1 MKPVSISL
9 SQARRTIL
17 GAQGLQRAFPFGAGA
32 PSVTKTIEHLGYVQL
47 DTISIVQRAHHHILR
62 TRIPTYDPTWLDKAQ
77 YQRRKVFE
85 YWAHAASYLPLRDY
99 RFALPVMEVFR
110 SKKDRWPQTSA
121 ADMKKVLDRI
131 RVDGP
136 LKSRDFESTHKS
148 GNWWDWKPDKW
159 ALQRLF
165 LEGHLMVSHRE
176 GFQRVYDLPERI
188 LPNDTNTKMPS
199 IEEYY
204 RFLITTTL
212 NAQGLATSSEISHL
226 RKTDADIF
234 QKVLR
239 DLILEKI
246 ILPVKV
252 DSTKTYYAIPQIVEK
267 TIRLQ
272 DKIHI
277 LSPFDNLV
285 IWRKRLKDIF
295 GFDYTL
301 ECYIPSSKRVYGY
314 FCLPVLYKDQFLGRI
329 DAKADRAKKS
339 LIILQEFWEQ
349 SPKAIG
355 RSSMYQEALRDYA
368 VFNECLY
375 VKSGKGILPDFS
387 I

>member
-1 MKPVSISL
+1 
-9 SQARRTIL
+9 
-17 GAQGLQRAFPFGAGA
+17 
-32 PSVTKTIEHLGYVQL
+32 VTKTIEHLSYVQL

-62 TRIPTYDPTWLDKAQ
+62 ARIPTYNPSWLDIAQ
-77 YQRRKVFE
+77 YQRKVFE

-99 RFALPVMEVFR
+99 RFALPVMDAFR
-110 SKKDRWPQTSA
+110 SKKDRWPQVSM
-121 ADMKKVLDRI
+121 ADMKKVVDRI
-131 RVDGP
+131 RIDGP
-136 LKSRDFESTHKS
+136 LKSRDFESNHKP

-159 ALQRLF
+159 ALHRLF

-188 LPNDTNTKMPS
+188 LPSDVNTTMPS

-212 NAQGLATSSEISHL
+212 RAQGLATASEISHL
-226 RKTDADIF
+226 RKTDGEIF
-234 QKVLR
+234 QKILS
-239 DLILEKI
+239 DLTSEKI

-252 DSTKTYYAIPQIVEK
+252 ESAKTYYSLPQNVEK

-272 DKIHI
+272 ASIHI

-285 IWRKRLKDIF
+285 IWRKRLREIF

-301 ECYIPSSKRVYGY
+301 ECYIPAAKRVYGY

-339 LIILQEFWEQ
+339 LTVIKEFWEQ
-349 SPKAIG
+349 SPRMIG
-355 RSSMYQEALRDYA
+355 CSKLYKEALKDYA
-368 VFNECLY
+368 IFNDCLHI
-375 VKSGKGILPDFS
+375 KSIKGIHPDFS